1 MKAHDTTEYPSSS
14 SRFGKDVFSLGEVV
28 NNAYRAER
36 WNATWVSDTEYAYK
50 NLKGELALFNVESGE
65 SSTLE
70 SGHPS
75 VTLHFKAY
83 TSVPIHLCEMF
94 CVFCFGTMHTDRVQN
109 KTHETYHYHTNGWE
123 PR

>member
-1 MKAHDTTEYPSSS
+1 M
-14 SRFGKDVFSLGEVV
+14 FSLGEVV

-70 SGHPS
+70 SDHPS
-75 VTLHFKAY
+75 V
-83 TSVPIHLCEMF
+83 SVPFL
-94 CVFCFGTMHTDRVQN
+94 GTV
-109 KTHETYHYHTNGWE
+109 KSA
-123 PR
+123 